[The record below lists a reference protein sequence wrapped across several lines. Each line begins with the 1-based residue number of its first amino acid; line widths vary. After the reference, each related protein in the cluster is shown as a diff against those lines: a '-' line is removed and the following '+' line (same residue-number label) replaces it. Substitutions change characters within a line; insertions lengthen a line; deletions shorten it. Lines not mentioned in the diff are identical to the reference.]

1 MSDNISATQ
10 HVDNLS
16 RLEAAGISFR
26 MSVERKKTT
35 LTRVVLFLLYFCV
48 VVFTFL
54 GTMWG
59 FPMLILTLG
68 TLFFAWYYKG
78 VNTIVYDYEI
88 NGYDFTIRRLSGLR
102 QYTKNVLF
110 VHLDLHD
117 VIVVGAQ
124 GSDEVAEIEAR
135 FQQTP
140 KARRVEY
147 LTSAHD
153 PDKPG
158 IVMYA
163 NGIDLEQGYLVKVY
177 LQPSVHLIN
186 TLRKLCPGKVYAS
199 EE

>member
-1 MSDNISATQ
+1 MNGNTSTTQ

-16 RLEAAGISFR
+16 ALEASNLSYR
-26 MSVERKKTT
+26 QTVERKKRP
-35 LTRVVLFLLYFCV
+35 LYYVILFLLYFCV
-48 VVFTFL
+48 MIFAFL

-88 NGYDFTIRRLSGLR
+88 DGHDFCIRRLSGLR
-102 QYTKNVLF
+102 QYPKNVLF
-110 VHLDLHD
+110 VQLDLHD

-124 GSDEVAEIEAR
+124 GSEEIAQAEAT

-140 KARRVEY
+140 KVRRVEY

-158 IVMYA
+158 VVMYA
-163 NGIDLEQGYLVKVY
+163 RGKEAEQGFLVKVY
-177 LQPSVHLIN
+177 LQPSVHLLN
-186 TLRKLCPGKVYAS
+186 TLRKLCPGKVHAH

>member
-1 MSDNISATQ
+1 MTENTPMTQ

-16 RLEAAGISFR
+16 RVEVSNLHFR
-26 MSVERKKTT
+26 QTVERKKTA
-35 LTRVVLFLLYFCV
+35 LCRVLLFLLYACV
-48 VVFTFL
+48 ALFTFL

-68 TLFFAWYYKG
+68 TLFFAWYYHG
-78 VNTIVYDYEI
+78 VNTIHYDYEI
-88 NGYDFTIRRLSGLR
+88 DGYNFSIRRLSGLR
-102 QYTKNVLF
+102 QYTKNVMF
-110 VHLDLHD
+110 VQLDLHD

-124 GSDEVAEIEAR
+124 GSDEIAETDER
-135 FQQTP
+135 FRQTP

-163 NGIDLEQGYLVKVY
+163 NGMGTEQGYLVKVY
-177 LQPSVHLIN
+177 LQPSVHLVN
-186 TLRKLCPGKVYAS
+186 TLRKLCPGKVYAR
-199 EE
+199 ED

>member
-1 MSDNISATQ
+1 MNENARAAQPQQHLSNHAASNIQYRQT
-10 HVDNLS
+10 
-16 RLEAAGISFR
+16 
-26 MSVERKKTT
+26 VERKKPA
-35 LTRVVLFLLYFCV
+35 LYHVLLLLMYFCV
-48 VVFTFL
+48 ILFTFL

-78 VNTIVYDYEI
+78 VHTISYDYEI
-88 NGYDFTIRRLSGLR
+88 DGYDFVIRRLSGLR

-124 GSDEVAEIEAR
+124 GSEEIAEAEAR
-135 FQQTP
+135 FQQMP
-140 KARRVEY
+140 KAKRVTY

-158 IVMYA
+158 ILLYA
-163 NGIDLEQGYLVKVY
+163 NGCDLEEGSIVKVY
-177 LQPSVHLIN
+177 LQPSARLVE
-186 TLRKLCPGKVYAS
+186 TLRKLCPGKVFAY

>member
-1 MSDNISATQ
+1 MNDNTPVTQ
-10 HVDNLS
+10 HVSNLS
-16 RLEAAGISFR
+16 RTEAANLTFR
-26 MSVERKKTT
+26 MTVERKKKA
-35 LTRVVLFLLYFCV
+35 LYYVVLFLLYFCV
-48 VVFTFL
+48 VLFTFL

-78 VNTIVYDYEI
+78 IHTITYDYELD
-88 NGYDFTIRRLSGLR
+88 GYDFRIRRLSGLR

-140 KARRVEY
+140 RARRVEY

-163 NGIDLEQGYLVKVY
+163 NGIELEQGYLVKVY

-186 TLRKLCPGKVYAS
+186 TLRKLCPGKVYAR

>member
-1 MSDNISATQ
+1 MNDNTPVTQ
-10 HVDNLS
+10 HVSNLS
-16 RLEAAGISFR
+16 RTEAANLTFR
-26 MSVERKKTT
+26 MTVERKKKA
-35 LTRVVLFLLYFCV
+35 LYYVVLFLLYFCV
-48 VVFTFL
+48 ILFTFL

-78 VNTIVYDYEI
+78 CHSIVYDYEI
-88 NGYDFTIRRLSGLR
+88 DGYDFCIRRLSGLR

-140 KARRVEY
+140 RARRVEY

-163 NGIDLEQGYLVKVY
+163 NGIELEQGYLVKVY

-186 TLRKLCPGKVYAS
+186 TLRKLCPGKVYAR

>member
-1 MSDNISATQ
+1 MSETIPQTQ

-16 RLEAAGISFR
+16 SLEAANIKFR
-26 MSVERKKTT
+26 LSVERKKTP
-35 LTRVVLFLLYFCV
+35 LARVVLFLLYFCV
-48 VVFTFL
+48 VLFTFL

-78 VNTIVYDYEI
+78 VHTIFYDYEI
-88 NGYDFTIRRLSGLR
+88 DGYNFVIRRQSGLR
-102 QYTKNVLF
+102 QYTKVIQF

-117 VIVVGAQ
+117 VIAVGAQ
-124 GSDEVAEIEAR
+124 GSDAVAEIEAR
-135 FQQTP
+135 FRETP

-158 IVMYA
+158 IVLYA
-163 NGIDLEQGYLVKVY
+163 NGIELEQGCLVKVY

>member
-1 MSDNISATQ
+1 MSENTITAQ

-16 RLEAAGISFR
+16 SLEAANIQFR
-26 MSVERKKTT
+26 MTVERKWTP
-35 LTRVVLFLLYFCV
+35 LARVVLFLMYFCV
-48 VVFTFL
+48 VFFTFL

-68 TLFFAWYYKG
+68 TLFYAWYYKG
-78 VNTIVYDYEI
+78 VHTISYDYEI
-88 NGYDFTIRRLSGLR
+88 NGYDFVIRRLSGLR
-102 QYTKNVLF
+102 QYTKNVQF
-110 VHLDLHD
+110 VHIDLHN

-124 GSDEVAEIEAR
+124 GSDAIAQTEER

-158 IVMYA
+158 YVLYA
-163 NGIDLEQGYLVKVY
+163 DGIELEQDYLVKVY

-186 TLRKLCPGKVYAS
+186 TLRKLCPGKIYVS